1 MYLPL
6 SLIIIASTICNNFI
20 CQAAKCEGS
29 VTFYWTEKGSDRIER
44 MRNYGLLEEK
54 LEEEKYKRLKKYFKP
69 ENVYAYTMEG
79 DCCWEIYEKPFFR
92 GTNHK
97 LRKGFSGIPDF
108 PQFNVNSMKQVDC

>member
-6 SLIIIASTICNNFI
+6 LLAVIATVITNTFI
-20 CQAAKCEGS
+20 CKAAKCEGS

-92 GTNHK
+92 GTTHK

-108 PQFNVNSMKQVDC
+108 PKFNVNSMKQVDC